1 MISGIFFDIVLTGDF
16 MKEKRVLLKLS
27 GEALKN
33 NKDGIIDIEYIGSIC
48 KKIKKLWS
56 LDYEISIVIGGG
68 NIWRGRDNLYID
80 STLSDKIGILST
92 TINGMILH
100 SVFKKLD
107 INSVLLNAFD
117 IENIASK
124 STEKEIKNA
133 IKNKD
138 IIIFSGGTGH
148 VGCSTDT
155 AAALRIIDI
164 DSDILIKLTN
174 VDGVYDK
181 DPKKYKD
188 AVKFE
193 MLTYDEV
200 IEKNL
205 KVMDLNSIVLCKNN
219 KKKILVLDIKELE
232 NLDQILKEN
241 NKGTLIQ

>member
-1 MISGIFFDIVLTGDF
+1 

-33 NKDGIIDIEYIGSIC
+33 NKEGIIDIEYVSSIC
-48 KKIKKLWS
+48 KEIKKLSS
-56 LDYEISIVIGGG
+56 LDYQISIVIGGG

-80 STLSDKIGILST
+80 ATLSDKIGILST

-100 SVFKKLD
+100 SIFKTLD

-117 IENIASK
+117 TENIVSK
-124 STEKEIKNA
+124 STEEKIKKA

-138 IIIFSGGTGH
+138 IIVFSGGTGH

-155 AAALRIIDI
+155 AAALRTIDTN
-164 DSDILIKLTN
+164 SDILIKLTN
-174 VDGVYDK
+174 VEGVYDK
-181 DPKKYKD
+181 DPRKNKD
-188 AVKFE
+188 AVKFQT
-193 MLTYDEV
+193 LTYDEV

-205 KVMDLNSIVLCKNN
+205 KVMDINSIVLCKNN

-232 NLDQILKEN
+232 NLDEILKEN